1 MRKEH
6 APKIYRKKEDIDFE
20 IAFYENILK
29 DTPHFIEALGAIGDL
44 YTKAG
49 LWQKGLE
56 VDIKLSHLRPEDAI
70 VFYNLACSYALL
82 HQTRAALGALTKA
95 IDFGYD
101 DFEHLKGDTDLDNL
115 LKDEHFQ
122 QYIKKMEKKKKPAK
136 RLIFPLT

>member
-6 APKIYRKKEDIDFE
+6 APKISRKKEDIDFE

-29 DTPHFIEALGAIGDL
+29 GTPNFIEALSVLGDL

-49 LWQKGLE
+49 MWQKGLE
-56 VDIKLSHLRPEDAI
+56 VDLKLAQLRPEDAL

-82 HQTRAALGALTKA
+82 NQTRAALSALTRA

-101 DFEHLKGDTDLDNL
+101 DFEYLKGDADLDNL
-115 LKDEHFQ
+115 LKDEHFKL
-122 QYIKKMEKKKKPAK
+122 YIKQLEKKKKQTAK
-136 RLIFPLT
+136 

>member
-6 APKIYRKKEDIDFE
+6 APKILRKKEDIDFE

-29 DTPHFIEALGAIGDL
+29 DTPHFIEALSAIGDL

-49 LWQKGLE
+49 EWQKGLE
-56 VDIKLSHLRPEDAI
+56 VDIKLSHMRPEDAI

-82 HQTRAALGALTKA
+82 NQTRAALGALTKA

-101 DFEHLKGDTDLDNL
+101 DFEHLKGDADLDNL
-115 LKDEHFQ
+115 FKDEHFQ
-122 QYIKKMEKKKKPAK
+122 RYIKQLEKKKKP
-136 RLIFPLT
+136 TQHV